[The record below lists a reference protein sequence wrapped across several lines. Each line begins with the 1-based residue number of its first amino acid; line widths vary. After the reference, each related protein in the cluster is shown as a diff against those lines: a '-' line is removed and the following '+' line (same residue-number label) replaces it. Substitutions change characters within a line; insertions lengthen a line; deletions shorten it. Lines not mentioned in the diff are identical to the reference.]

1 MKGMMKYMKNN
12 KNIYIHLINFL
23 KQWDD
28 VVKIVVKFG
37 SSLEAISNLVNKEL
51 NDT

>member
-23 KQWDD
+23 TQWDD
-28 VVKIVVKFG
+28 VVKKFFVG

>member
-28 VVKIVVKFG
+28 VVKIFSFG